1 MSADRQT
8 RRKRQRGSVER
19 LPSGALRVVVY
30 AGTDPLT
37 GRRHYLR
44 EVAPAGPQAA
54 AEAEKVMR
62 RLASQVDER
71 RNPRTSATLDQLL
84 DRYLETLDVGRTT
97 HRMYAKYL
105 EKHVRP
111 FVGRLKAGAVDAEV
125 LDSLYAELRRCR
137 THCTDRR
144 GVDHRTLRE
153 HVCDERCRAHAC
165 RPLAAATIRHIHFV
179 LRGAYEKGVRWRWVG
194 TNPVLMA
201 SPPAARRPEPTPPS
215 ADEAARLV
223 EAAWDDSDW
232 GMLVW
237 LTMTT
242 GARRGELCALRWR
255 HVDLAAGVLTLSRAI
270 LQDGGH
276 REEKDTK
283 THQHRRLTLD
293 PETVAALAEHWERCS
308 ARAAAG
314 DAVLGND
321 AFVFSLVPD
330 GSVHLVP
337 SSVSQRYSRLAR
349 RLGIDT
355 HLHNLRHY
363 SATELIAAG
372 VDVRTVAGR
381 LGHSGGGITTLRVYA
396 AWLAEADQ
404 RASAGLA
411 ARTPVRPAASSTL
424 AERALARPTTPREHL
439 AVELRDRI
447 VRREFAAGDVLPG
460 IKQLAQERGLSTST
474 VQRAFLLL
482 REWGVAEGEA
492 GQRLRVAAR
501 SPADL
506 ATSPVARAAEP
517 PASEPAP
524 TGPTLLNLEVRH
536 MGQTVAR
543 LMTQADSTDFADLRR
558 LLLDAVRRHGS
569 ADADVGSYEM
579 DVRNSAGVLHCTIV
593 A

>member
-1 MSADRQT
+1 MT
-8 RRKRQRGSVER
+8 RPKPGRRRQRGAIDE
-19 LPSGALRVVVY
+19 LPSGALRVRVY
-30 AGTDPLT
+30 AGEDPLT
-37 GRRHYLR
+37 GKRHSLI
-44 EVAPAGPQAA
+44 EIVPPGPKAA
-54 AEAEKVMR
+54 TLAEAAR
-62 RLASQVDER
+62 TRLLSQVDER

-144 GVDHRTLRE
+144 GVDHRTPRE
-153 HVCDERCRAHAC
+153 HVCDERCGAHSC

-194 TNPVLMA
+194 INPVLMA

-215 ADEAARLV
+215 VDEAAQLV
-223 EAAWDDSDW
+223 ESAWDDPDW

-255 HVDLAAGVLTLSRAI
+255 HVDLATGVVTLSRAI
-270 LQDGGH
+270 SQDGGH

-293 PETVAALAEHWERCS
+293 PETVVALTEHWERCS
-308 ARAAAG
+308 TRAAAG
-314 DAVLGND
+314 DVVLGKD
-321 AFVFSLVPD
+321 AFVFSLAPD
-330 GSVHLVP
+330 GSTHLVP
-337 SSVSQRYSRLAR
+337 SSVSQRYARLAR

-411 ARTPVRPAASSTL
+411 ARMPVRPTPSSTPS
-424 AERALARPTTPREHL
+424 ERALTRPTTPREHL
-439 AVELRDRI
+439 AVELRDRV
-447 VRREFAAGDVLPG
+447 VRGELVPGEFLPG

-474 VQRAFLLL
+474 VHRAFLLL
-482 REWGVAEGEA
+482 REWGVVDGEP
-492 GQRLRVAAR
+492 GQRPRVTAGI
-501 SPADL
+501 PADL
-506 ATSPVARAAEP
+506 ATSPAAQTVGPAVA
-517 PASEPAP
+517 EPAP
-524 TGPTLLNLEVRH
+524 TEATLLNLEVRH
-536 MGQTVAR
+536 TGRTVAR
-543 LMTQADSTDFADLRR
+543 LTTQADPTDFADLRR
-558 LLLDAVRRHGS
+558 LLLDAVRRHGGV
-569 ADADVGSYEM
+569 DADIGSYEM
-579 DVRNSAGVLHCTIV
+579 DVRDSAGVLLCTVV

>member
-1 MSADRQT
+1 M
-8 RRKRQRGSVER
+8 
-19 LPSGALRVVVY
+19 RVRVY
-30 AGTDPLT
+30 AGEDPLT
-37 GRRHYLR
+37 GKRHSLV
-44 EVAPAGPQAA
+44 EIIPQGPKAA
-54 AEAEKVMR
+54 TLAEAARVRM
-62 RLASQVDER
+62 LSQVDER

-144 GVDHRTLRE
+144 GIDHRTPRG
-153 HVCDERCRAHAC
+153 HVCDERCGPHTC

-194 TNPVLMA
+194 TNPVLMV

-223 EAAWDDSDW
+223 ETAWEDPDW
-232 GMLVW
+232 GMFVW

-255 HVDLAAGVLTLSRAI
+255 HVDLAAGVVALSRAI
-270 LQDGGH
+270 SQDGGH

-283 THQHRRLTLD
+283 TDQHRRLTLD
-293 PETVAALAEHWERCS
+293 PETVAGLTEHWERCS

-314 DAVLGND
+314 GVTLGKD

-337 SSVSQRYSRLAR
+337 SSVSQRYARLAR
-349 RLGIDT
+349 RLSIDT

-404 RASAGLA
+404 GR
-411 ARTPVRPAASSTL
+411 
-424 AERALARPTTPREHL
+424 
-439 AVELRDRI
+439 
-447 VRREFAAGDVLPG
+447 
-460 IKQLAQERGLSTST
+460 
-474 VQRAFLLL
+474 
-482 REWGVAEGEA
+482 
-492 GQRLRVAAR
+492 
-501 SPADL
+501 
-506 ATSPVARAAEP
+506 P
-517 PASEPAP
+517 PASPPGCRCAP
-524 TGPTLLNLEVRH
+524 PHRRHRPT
-536 MGQTVAR
+536 AR
-543 LMTQADSTDFADLRR
+543 LPGRRPRVSAWPWSCAIASSGASWPRASSCRGSSSWPRNAACQHQPCSERSCCSVSGRWSTACRANGRGWR
-558 LLLDAVRRHGS
+558 LAYLPASRPP
-569 ADADVGSYEM
+569 
-579 DVRNSAGVLHCTIV
+579 
-593 A
+593 

>member
-1 MSADRQT
+1 MT
-8 RRKRQRGSVER
+8 RPKPGRRRQRGAIDE
-19 LPSGALRVVVY
+19 LPSGALRVRVY
-30 AGTDPLT
+30 AGEDPLT
-37 GRRHYLR
+37 GKRHSLV
-44 EVAPAGPQAA
+44 EIVPPGPKAA
-54 AEAEKVMR
+54 KLAEAARTRM
-62 RLASQVDER
+62 LAQVDER

-144 GVDHRTLRE
+144 GVDHRTPRE
-153 HVCDERCRAHAC
+153 HVCDERCRPHVC
-165 RPLAAATIRHIHFV
+165 SPLAPATIRHIHFV
-179 LRGAYEKGVRWRWVG
+179 LRGAYEKGVRWRWVR

-201 SPPAARRPEPTPPS
+201 SPPAARRPEPRPPS

-223 EAAWDDSDW
+223 EAAWADPDW
-232 GMLVW
+232 GTLVW

-255 HVDLAAGVLTLSRAI
+255 HVDLTAGVVTLSRAI
-270 LQDGGH
+270 SQDGGH

-293 PETVAALAEHWERCS
+293 PETVVALTEHWERSS

-314 DAVLGND
+314 GVVLGGD

-330 GSVHLVP
+330 GSEHLVP
-337 SSVSQRYSRLAR
+337 SSVSQRYGRLAR

-381 LGHSGGGITTLRVYA
+381 LGHSSGGITTLRVYA

-411 ARTPVRPAASSTL
+411 ARMPVRPAPSSTP
-424 AERALARPTTPREHL
+424 AERALARPATPREHL

-447 VRREFAAGDVLPG
+447 LRGEFAPGDVLPG

-482 REWGVAEGEA
+482 REWGVVNGDP
-492 GQRLRVAAR
+492 GQRPRVMAGL
-501 SPADL
+501 PANL
-506 ATSPVARAAEP
+506 ATSPAAET
-517 PASEPAP
+517 ARLAVGEPAL
-524 TGPTLLNLEVRH
+524 TRSESLNLELRYT
-536 MGQTVAR
+536 GQTVAR
-543 LMTQADSTDFADLRR
+543 LMTQADPADNTDLRR
-558 LLLDAVRRHGS
+558 LLLDAVQRHGG
-569 ADADVGSYEM
+569 AEANIGFYEM
-579 DVRNSAGVLHCTIV
+579 NVRDSAGALLCTVV